1 MSFIYIP
8 EESSK
13 FCSLVY
19 CKKLNLR
26 KPLAIAFPKIRHFLG
41 KFFFFHRGKAMRFK
55 HFHKRKLV
63 IMLIDPWIPVKT
75 MFFLQ
80 IECNSWIVS
89 LVRIIPNLH
98 IRERGKILLFCR
110 LLSPW
115 ALDTSYV
122 KWETWFKIDLKH
134 DYGHCGLDNCLLWRA
149 ALYIAMYLS
158 DPCLLCITCK

>member
-13 FCSLVY
+13 FRSLVY

-26 KPLAIAFPKIRHFLG
+26 KSLAIAFPKIRPLLFFFLG
-41 KFFFFHRGKAMRFK
+41 NFFFFHRGKAMRLK

-80 IECNSWIVS
+80 IESHSLIVN
-89 LVRIIPNLH
+89 LVSIIPNLH
-98 IRERGKILLFCR
+98 MRQRGKILLFCR

-122 KWETWFKIDLKH
+122 K
-134 DYGHCGLDNCLLWRA
+134 
-149 ALYIAMYLS
+149 
-158 DPCLLCITCK
+158 

>member
-26 KPLAIAFPKIRHFLG
+26 KPLAIAFPKIRPLLFFFLG
-41 KFFFFHRGKAMRFK
+41 NFFFFHRGKAMRFK

-63 IMLIDPWIPVKT
+63 IMLIDPWIPVKI

-80 IECNSWIVS
+80 IESNSLVVS
-89 LVRIIPNLH
+89 LVRIISNLH
-98 IRERGKILLFCR
+98 KRGRGKNFAFLQTFEPLGLRYIICKMR
-110 LLSPW
+110 
-115 ALDTSYV
+115 
-122 KWETWFKIDLKH
+122 DLVQ
-134 DYGHCGLDNCLLWRA
+134 NR
-149 ALYIAMYLS
+149 S
-158 DPCLLCITCK
+158 QT